1 MVIEMQ
7 IKTVSTLN
15 TREHFRV
22 AAKRKA
28 LQRAQVRR
36 YVSGLPTP
44 SLPVIVCLTR
54 YSAGSLDAHD
64 NLPSAFKHVVDELA
78 DWLGVDDSDSRVK
91 WTYEQEK
98 CKRGLTWITV
108 ETLEVA

>member
-1 MVIEMQ
+1 MQ
-7 IKTVSTLN
+7 FDLPIKTVSTLN

-28 LQRAQVRR
+28 LQRAQTRR
-36 YVSGLPTP
+36 AVEGLPIP
-44 SLPVIVCLTR
+44 QLPVIVCLTR
-54 YSAGSLDAHD
+54 HSAGFLDPHD

-78 DWLGVDDSDSRVK
+78 TWMGIDDADKRVR

-98 CKRGLTWITV
+98 CKRGETWITV